1 MQPIG
6 VVPGRLKRRGFQPD
20 QRAELGG
27 VMNREIEH
35 DAAADRAAE
44 HDRPLE
50 LERGAERPD
59 RFGVGRGGEPV
70 FLVVPAIGRRRLA
83 VPGQVEGDDAER
95 IGDRRIG
102 HHVPELAAVGA
113 RRMQANQRDALSRLL
128 EVEAMRPALQRHM
141 EIAPDD
147 RIEPRGHQRA
157 SRAGAV
163 S

>member
-1 MQPIG
+1 MRPPIEQP
-6 VVPGRLKRRGFQPD
+6 
-20 QRAELGG
+20 
-27 VMNREIEH
+27 M
-35 DAAADRAAE
+35 
-44 HDRPLE
+44 HDRPRE
-50 LERGAERPD
+50 LERSAERPY

-95 IGDRRIG
+95 IGDRRIR
-102 HHVPELAAVGA
+102 HHVPELAAVGP
-113 RRMQANQRDALSRLL
+113 RRMQANERDALSRLL

-157 SRAGAV
+157 SPRRRRVLNAQVGQARLCV
-163 S
+163 APPARP